1 MDRQYELTI
10 YTGEAGE
17 VEINFDFEEETVWLS
32 SYQIAEIYGKERST
46 IQRHIKNIYSTGELD
61 EGWTCVKNAQVQKEG
76 ERLVNREIS
85 LYNLDIIL
93 AVGYR
98 VNSKKATEF
107 RKWATQV
114 LRKYL
119 LNGYALNQQRLKEKG
134 LSELEQTLNF
144 IKKNIENLT
153 LSTDEAW
160 GLLDIIAKYA
170 NSWILLQKYDEDQLP
185 QQWETLD
192 LIYKL
197 QAQEAYV
204 ALSQLKTDLLAKNEA
219 TELFA
224 QAREKHVLEGIFWN
238 IYQTFWGK
246 ELYPSIEEKAAHLL
260 YFIVKDHPFADG
272 NKRSW
277 AFLFILFLAKNH
289 LLFDQYG
296 ERKINDRALVAITLL
311 IAQSNPKDKE
321 LMVKL
326 ILNLIK

>member
-1 MDRQYELTI
+1 MKEEMLLHI
-10 YTGEAGE
+10 YQGENW
-17 VEINFDFEEETVWLS
+17 EISFIGDLQKETLRGNLS
-32 SYQIAEIYGKERST
+32 QIAELFWVQKPAISK
-46 IQRHIKNIYSTGELD
+46 HIKNIFNTEELCRD
-61 EGWTCVKNAQVQKEG
+61 WVVSVLETTARDGKKYQVEY
-76 ERLVNREIS
+76 
-85 LYNLDIIL
+85 YNLDMII
-93 AVGYR
+93 AIWYR
-98 VNSKKATEF
+98 VNSKKATAF
-107 RKWATQV
+107 RKWSTQV
-114 LRKYL
+114 LKQYL

-160 GLLDIIAKYA
+160 GLFDIIAKYA